1 MHGEDIPY
9 GYGFWSLVVF
19 NAAFFVI
26 FVLSY
31 LTPLRRR
38 EWRSFGVYSAFIV
51 ALFTE
56 MYGFPLT
63 IYILTSI
70 LGSRYPA
77 LNPFSHASG
86 HLWVALLGGGA
97 LMMTVIHIVSN
108 LLMFGGLVIIAVGWR
123 QVHRAQG
130 ALVTRGLYAWV
141 RHPQYSGL
149 FLITIGLLIQWPT
162 IITALTWPILIVM
175 YVRLARREE
184 AEMEQ
189 QFGDAYRAYR
199 ERVPRFIPRL
209 RRREPPEVPGERKI
223 PVVVYSRLDP
233 VGDPA
238 TPGQAS
244 E

>member
-1 MHGEDIPY
+1 MHGENIPY

-19 NAAFFVI
+19 NAAFFVV
-26 FVLSY
+26 FVLSF

-38 EWRSFGVYSAFIV
+38 DWRSFGVYSAFIV

-63 IYILTSI
+63 IYILTAI

-86 HLWVALLGGGA
+86 HLWVTLLGGGA
-97 LMMTVIHIVSN
+97 VMMTVIHIVSN
-108 LLMFGGLVIIAVGWR
+108 LLMFGGLVIIARGWR

-130 ALVTRGLYAWV
+130 ALVTDGLYRWV

-162 IITALTWPILIVM
+162 IITALTWPILIAM

-184 AEMEQ
+184 ADTEA
-189 QFGDAYRAYR
+189 QFGDAYRAYAA
-199 ERVPRFIPRL
+199 RVPRFVPRL
-209 RRREPPEVPGERKI
+209 LPIGASQDMRMAGIVPGAPRR
-223 PVVVYSRLDP
+223 YSIDQELP
-233 VGDPA
+233 
-238 TPGQAS
+238 
-244 E
+244 